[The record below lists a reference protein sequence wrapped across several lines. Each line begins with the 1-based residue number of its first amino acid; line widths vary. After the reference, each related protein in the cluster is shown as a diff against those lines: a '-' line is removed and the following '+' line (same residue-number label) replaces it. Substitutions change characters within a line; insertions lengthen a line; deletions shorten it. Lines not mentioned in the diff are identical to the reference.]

1 MNSLYSEYPAA
12 VYTASQISQLDR
24 MATDELGVSSYK
36 LMCRAGKAA
45 FEVLKD
51 YWPKAQTLAVFCGP
65 GNNGGDAYVL
75 ATVALAFGMQVRVI
89 TVTPEDQLQGSS
101 LEAWKECR
109 QRGARIDLF
118 SADCPI
124 TEDVIID
131 GLLGIGLSRD
141 LEGEILAAVEII
153 NESSKPVLSLD
164 IPTGLDANTGLVHH
178 SSVKADVT
186 ISFVGLNQ
194 GLFLG
199 VGPDYI
205 GKLEFSDLA
214 ISPDIYKQIPARVQR
229 VTKSILEKALTPRSQ
244 LAHKGMNG
252 SLLLVGGEP
261 SMSGA
266 IRLASE
272 AALRSGAGLVRVAT
286 HPDSV
291 ATVMASRAEVMCHGV
306 MSEGELLPLLESA
319 DAVVLGPGLG
329 QSLWAQNLWECV
341 VKSNLPI
348 ILDADGLNLLSS
360 RLLARGN
367 WVLTPH
373 PGEAARLLKT
383 DTATVQADRLGA
395 VMELARIFKGVT
407 VLKGAC
413 SLVSS
418 GEYPVGLCD
427 KGNPGM
433 ATAGMGDVLAGLLG
447 GLAVQIDSLELTAQ
461 VGVLI
466 HAASGDSA
474 ALDGERGLLAGDVV
488 ENIRLWMNPPY
499 K

>member
-1 MNSLYSEYPAA
+1 MNSLSSEYPAA
-12 VYTASQISQLDR
+12 VYTANQISQLDR
-24 MATDELGVSSYK
+24 MATNELGISSYQ

-45 FEVLKD
+45 FEVLRS
-51 YWPKAQTLAVFCGP
+51 YWPEAQTIAVFCGP

-75 ATVALAFGMQVRVI
+75 ANVALAFGMQVRVI
-89 TVTPEDQLQGSS
+89 AVTPEDQLQGSS
-101 LEAWKECR
+101 EEAWRECR
-109 QRGARIDLF
+109 QQGARIDVF

-131 GLLGIGLSRD
+131 GLLGIGLIRD
-141 LEGEILAAVEII
+141 LEGDILAAVEII
-153 NESSKPVLSLD
+153 NESSTPVLSLD
-164 IPTGLDANTGLVHH
+164 IPTGLDANTGMVHH

-199 VGPDYI
+199 VGPDCI
-205 GKLEFSDLA
+205 GKLEFSDLS
-214 ISPDIYKQIPARVQR
+214 ISPAIYNQIPARVQR
-229 VTKSILEKALTPRSQ
+229 ITTSILDRALKPRSQ

-291 ATVMASRAEVMCHGV
+291 ASVMAGRAEIMCYGV
-306 MSEGELLPLLESA
+306 MNEGELVPLLESA

-329 QSLWAQNLWECV
+329 QSSWAQNLWECV
-341 VKSNLPI
+341 VESKLPV

-360 RLLARGN
+360 HLLARGN
-367 WVLTPH
+367 WILTPH

-383 DTATVQADRLGA
+383 DAATVQADRLGA
-395 VMELARIFKGVT
+395 AMELARLFKGIT

-418 GEYPVGLCD
+418 GEYPVSLCD

-461 VGVLI
+461 AGVVI

-474 ALDGERGLLAGDVV
+474 ALEGERGLLAGDVV

-499 K
+499 N